1 MYTHKCAVLDD
12 KYCNA
17 PFFMTDD
24 NRSLSFMSE
33 FCRRSNRKDADFYY
47 STAVVSVY
55 EIDFL
60 TEPSVLDISCQ
71 VSLMSAF
78 AYIAQNGEID
88 R

>member
-1 MYTHKCAVLDD
+1 
-12 KYCNA
+12 
-17 PFFMTDD
+17 MTTEAF
-24 NRSLSFMSE
+24 SFMPE

-47 STAVVSVY
+47 STAVVVSDRY
-55 EIDFL
+55 KTDFL

-88 R
+88 D